1 MSISAAEFE
10 ALQLQLIELKE
21 AKYESQD
28 REKKLL
34 NGMSTWF
41 LYSHSF
47 CLLFIPQRSRF
58 LKNMFLLWRRVT
70 FHLKGLRHYQVWRT
84 KVMIE
89 VECTSLRPRR
99 VRDEQEQRQKSSSI
113 TVRKWS
119 THQKSWTCKPRAQ
132 GAGTVL
138 VIPPWLLLTT
148 MQQEATMQMVKN
160 LHATNK
166 SMEEDIE
173 NHKKVELEKVLLP
186 IPPPPKHYYWIKEML
201 SLFIMR
207 LSASLTFSSL
217 SIVIPG

>member
-1 MSISAAEFE
+1 MSKNKDKKAAALQSENE
-10 ALQLQLIELKE
+10 ALTRNLELANQEHKE
-21 AKYESQD
+21 
-28 REKKLL
+28 
-34 NGMSTWF
+34 
-41 LYSHSF
+41 
-47 CLLFIPQRSRF
+47 
-58 LKNMFLLWRRVT
+58 
-70 FHLKGLRHYQVWRT
+70 QV
-84 KVMIE
+84 
-89 VECTSLRPRR
+89 
-99 VRDEQEQRQKSSSI
+99 
-113 TVRKWS
+113 
-119 THQKSWTCKPRAQ
+119 
-132 GAGTVL
+132 TVL